1 MKSRDLISRPKT
13 DANPEGKGVSG
24 FLADWHA
31 TEPRGIVAKPQRQ
44 VLAELFTSMLVLSAS
59 FKYRPVPGVL
69 NYLYWMDGQWSLS
82 LIAPQQWSQQRR
94 DNYVGMCMLHNDMTW
109 TIDPS
114 ERLAEDSP
122 VASAVR
128 RYYAAFAEMLN
139 TRQTLE
145 EILPFHVGSL
155 RYYQR
160 LYAAALSRSVA
171 STLSRSEH
179 MSISCR
185 DWRKQLSYGK
195 HELPARVGLDPSASH

>member
-1 MKSRDLISRPKT
+1 MNPRHLTPQPKT
-13 DANPEGKGVSG
+13 NANPEGKGVSG
-24 FLADWHA
+24 FLADWRA

-59 FKYRPVPGVL
+59 FKYRPAPGVL

-94 DNYVGMCMLHNDMTW
+94 DNYVGMCMLHHDMTW

-114 ERLAEDSP
+114 ERLAKDSP

-128 RYYAAFAEMLN
+128 RYYVAFAEMLN
-139 TRQTLE
+139 TKQTLE

-155 RYYQR
+155 PYYQR

-171 STLSRSEH
+171 GTLSRGEH
-179 MSISCR
+179 TSISCR
-185 DWRKQLSYGK
+185 DWRKQLSNAK
-195 HELPARVGLDPSASH
+195 NELPARVGFDLSAGH